1 MSVHPA
7 RCHQWHRRAQDRTD
21 INFPSVTGD
30 VLVLLD
36 KHGGWGALPLQGA
49 AGGQTQVK
57 HGRLSASFQYQTHF
71 SASIVSDYPEMHHCK
86 ANSWL

>member
-1 MSVHPA
+1 MKSARGGDATLPSSVLFKVPLLTGA
-7 RCHQWHRRAQDRTD
+7 KLMCKCPSTELGWCHQWHRRAQDRTD

-57 HGRLSASFQYQTHF
+57 H
-71 SASIVSDYPEMHHCK
+71 
-86 ANSWL
+86 